1 MKIQSYGKRKFIEFS
16 LIYQKIWKNLCKKE
30 LENKQSVLHL
40 GFFFIAGYFKN
51 PCFLGIDSFFR

>member
-30 LENKQSVLHL
+30 FENKKGVLHL
-40 GFFFIAGYFKN
+40 GFFSLQGILKN
-51 PCFLGIDSFFR
+51 LAF